1 MVIAE
6 PGWLHTLGLIA
17 GTLLLLELVLALVI
31 VAALMVG
38 LAVGAHWVHVNV
50 IPPLK
55 EYAPRAEQ
63 AMTIAQ
69 RGTEKAVQGIAV
81 FFGWRQRIETTVR
94 VLLFG
99 RGAARRV
106 YEEAAIQ
113 ASSDLQQIDSS
124 AELSRP
130 PDEATSGHRTPLHTP
145 APALANGHNG
155 HDGRGQSDELST
167 LASNAG

>member
-6 PGWLHTLGLIA
+6 PAWLHTLGLIA
-17 GTLLLLELVLALVI
+17 GTLLLVELVLALLI

-38 LAVGAHWVHVNV
+38 MAVGAHWVHVNV

-55 EYAPRAEQ
+55 EYAPKAEQ

-113 ASSDLQQIDSS
+113 ASSDLQQIDSA

-130 PDEATSGHRTPLHTP
+130 PDAASIAHRH
-145 APALANGHNG
+145 APALANGHDG
-155 HDGRGQSDELST
+155 HGQADELST
-167 LASNAG
+167 LAGNAG

>member
-6 PGWLHTLGLIA
+6 PAWLHTLGLIG
-17 GTLLLLELVLALVI
+17 GTLLLIELVLALRI

-38 LAVGAHWVHVNV
+38 LAIGAHWVHVHV
-50 IPPLK
+50 VPVLK
-55 EYAPRAEQ
+55 EYTPRAEQ
-63 AMTIAQ
+63 AMSIAQ
-69 RGTEKAVQGIAV
+69 RGTERAVQGIAV
-81 FFGWRQRIETTVR
+81 FFGWRQRIETTAR

-124 AELSRP
+124 AELARP
-130 PDEATSGHRTPLHTP
+130 PDAAAIARRHTS
-145 APALANGHNG
+145 ALANGHDG
-155 HDGRGQSDELST
+155 HGQSDEMGT
-167 LASNAG
+167 LAGNAG